1 MKAVRLLIILSLIF
15 CCLLT
20 VCSCDGIEALPAPSN
35 VEIDEATLDLSWK
48 TVKDARLYTIRIEFE
63 SGEVIIENDPEI
75 LNTIPLTAS
84 NVETIRR
91 AMRNVIHGSSAANN
105 VYVNFR
111 DAKYEAGGKTGT
123 AQAGSNASNN
133 AWFTGFAPATDPEIV
148 VTCMIEHGSSGGNS
162 SFTVRKVMDA
172 YLLSAE

>member
-1 MKAVRLLIILSLIF
+1 MAAVAVVGYG
-15 CCLLT
+15 T
-20 VCSCDGIEALPAPSN
+20 VGSGV
-35 VEIDEATLDLSWK
+35 VEIIETHREMLLKK
-48 TVKDARLYTIRIEFE
+48 TGKNVYVKYIVDIRDFENDPYQDKLVKDFSI
-63 SGEVIIENDPEI
+63 VENDPEI
-75 LNTIPLTAS
+75 LNTIPLSAS
-84 NVETIRR
+84 TVDTIRR
-91 AMRNVIHGSSAANN
+91 SMRNVIHGSSAANN

-111 DAKYEAGGKTGT
+111 DAEYEAGGKTGT